1 MKYLALVSLALFS
14 IGSEA
19 GRVRI
24 AEKSRKIAEVKP
36 SVGET
41 VNALQNLAIYKA
53 SGNQTLE
60 PYHAYA
66 FTTMIPNQYLV
77 VDLNRDSAHTVRYK
91 FHLKDIPD
99 PGPGH
104 WECVDGNYDETQDG
118 ELHRIEMKFRSNGT
132 YSTSNSS
139 KILG

>member
-19 GRVRI
+19 GGPAARLV
-24 AEKSRKIAEVKP
+24 AGRKPTVE
-36 SVGET
+36 ET
-41 VNALQNLAIYKA
+41 VSALQNLAISKA

-66 FTTMIPNQYLV
+66 FTTKIQNQYLV
-77 VDLNRDSAHTVRYK
+77 IKLYRDSAHTDRYK

-104 WECVDGNYDETQDG
+104 WECVTGDYDETQDG

-139 KILG
+139 EILG